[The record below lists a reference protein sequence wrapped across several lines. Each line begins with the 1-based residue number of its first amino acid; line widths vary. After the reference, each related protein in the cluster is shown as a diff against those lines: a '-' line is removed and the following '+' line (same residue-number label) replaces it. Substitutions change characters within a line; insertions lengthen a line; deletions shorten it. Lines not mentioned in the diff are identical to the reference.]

1 MDRMTP
7 ISGLEDFLTDPAE
20 VKRRVKQ
27 QKKDM
32 SRTLMSQ
39 MTEKRLLNKEFQNT
53 EMKSDKDFISEV
65 NVLTK

>member
-39 MTEKRLLNKEFQNT
+39 MTEKRLLKKEFQNT

-65 NVLTK
+65 NALTK